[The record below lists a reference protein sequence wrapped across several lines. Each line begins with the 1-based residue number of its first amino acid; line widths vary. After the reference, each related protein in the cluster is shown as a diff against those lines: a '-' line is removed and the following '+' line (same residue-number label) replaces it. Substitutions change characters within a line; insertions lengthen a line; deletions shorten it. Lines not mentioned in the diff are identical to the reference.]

1 MKAKARRRKESEG
14 DARGRHRVQLA
25 LDDRG
30 WDLLNRLQKARGGFR
45 QGRRFP
51 SAFSNI
57 VADGIRALAARELTV
72 PGSGLPAPLRD
83 NLRRMLE
90 AIEHALTTLP
100 EHALT
105 TLPEHALTTLLE
117 PARPAPSSLPSIV
130 GPPIVAPA
138 MLPRPGESRSR
149 GRAR

>member
-105 TLPEHALTTLLE
+105 TLLE
-117 PARPAPSSLPSIV
+117 PARPAPSSLPSNV